1 MRELYVTSAFSLS
14 MCREFPCTL
23 EVQRIASPQEAEEMI
38 ITEEANGTTITFRI
52 GHESTVQ
59 VLKKLFPRLRI
70 PDKDRTPVKV
80 PKGDGVLV
88 FQLYKRPAEGQVF
101 TERQKGRTEGVCSEV
116 SRRSRLQAPD
126 MEQRL
131 FVQKRSP

>member
-1 MRELYVTSAFSLS
+1 

-101 TERQKGRTEGVCSEV
+101 TERELEEIVRKGLYDFLLVTVR
-116 SRRSRLQAPD
+116 
-126 MEQRL
+126 
-131 FVQKRSP
+131 